1 MDYLTVSIPIPPGL
15 LKTQLRKIQSELV
28 GICPPMAKAAVQ
40 NLCINL
46 MCTCQKNCEKAL
58 KSIVSLVA
66 AAQNERPYLHVYG
79 IQRTS
84 EFQLA
89 CMVQDDR
96 YLLDLWDSLDR
107 GVKAEEI
114 DTDRTNPCGI
124 CRSLSHPCSSYYYSP
139 VFSICIMDVRF
150 LGEIAR
156 GPTANKDFLA
166 KMERAF
172 SEDPLVFSQRY
183 GIDMYERLR
192 KRLNYQQNRFV
203 GSFSANHVQIR
214 SILPD
219 SSRGKIL
226 GTYELGLDLQYFALA
241 TFPKLTLNDEEEMC

>member
-1 MDYLTVSIPIPPGL
+1 
-15 LKTQLRKIQSELV
+15 
-28 GICPPMAKAAVQ
+28 
-40 NLCINL
+40 
-46 MCTCQKNCEKAL
+46 
-58 KSIVSLVA
+58 
-66 AAQNERPYLHVYG
+66 
-79 IQRTS
+79 
-84 EFQLA
+84 
-89 CMVQDDR
+89 
-96 YLLDLWDSLDR
+96 
-107 GVKAEEI
+107 
-114 DTDRTNPCGI
+114 
-124 CRSLSHPCSSYYYSP
+124 
-139 VFSICIMDVRF
+139 MDVRF